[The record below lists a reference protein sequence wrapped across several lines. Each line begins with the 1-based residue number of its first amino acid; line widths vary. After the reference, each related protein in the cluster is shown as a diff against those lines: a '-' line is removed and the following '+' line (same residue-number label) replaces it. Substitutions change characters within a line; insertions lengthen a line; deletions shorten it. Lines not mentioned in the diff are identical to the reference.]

1 MKNSGF
7 KTVETNLDELDDKI
21 HEHRKKI
28 FKRVIRILAVI
39 AALIVLVVLWD
50 SLKSYDSFD
59 TKNSEERSDS
69 EAVKFIQYKGK
80 ILKYSNDGASY
91 MNSADEQIWNQSF
104 EMSSPVIDV
113 CEDYMAIY
121 DHGGTSIYIMTD
133 KGLKKE
139 IDTTMPIQVVNVASQ
154 GTVAVLMKEDK
165 VSYIKL
171 YDRTGKE
178 LASGEFYGEQ
188 GGFPIDIAL
197 SYDAQKMA
205 VDMVDV
211 NDGKIKST
219 ITFYNFGSVGQNEI
233 DNNVGTF
240 SYSDMLIPEIAYVS
254 EDKMYAFG
262 DSEIIIFKGS
272 QKPSVSKEVFLKQ
285 EMESVFY
292 NEKYIGVLTTNEGEE
307 VSHHITV
314 YDSKGKV
321 IMENDTS
328 MAYTRVEFLD
338 NNEICISNDYECE
351 LYTIHSIK
359 KFSYT
364 FDKKLFKIVSGFTS
378 RDYTFILDG
387 ETKEVRLK

>member
-69 EAVKFIQYKGK
+69 EAVKFMQYKGK

-171 YDRTGKE
+171 
-178 LASGEFYGEQ
+178 
-188 GGFPIDIAL
+188 
-197 SYDAQKMA
+197 
-205 VDMVDV
+205 
-211 NDGKIKST
+211 
-219 ITFYNFGSVGQNEI
+219 
-233 DNNVGTF
+233 
-240 SYSDMLIPEIAYVS
+240 
-254 EDKMYAFG
+254 
-262 DSEIIIFKGS
+262 
-272 QKPSVSKEVFLKQ
+272 
-285 EMESVFY
+285 
-292 NEKYIGVLTTNEGEE
+292 
-307 VSHHITV
+307 
-314 YDSKGKV
+314 
-321 IMENDTS
+321 
-328 MAYTRVEFLD
+328 
-338 NNEICISNDYECE
+338 
-351 LYTIHSIK
+351 
-359 KFSYT
+359 
-364 FDKKLFKIVSGFTS
+364 
-378 RDYTFILDG
+378 
-387 ETKEVRLK
+387 

>member
-1 MKNSGF
+1 MKKSGF
-7 KTVETNLDELDDKI
+7 KTVETDLDELDDEI
-21 HEHRKKI
+21 HEHRKVI
-28 FKRVIRILAVI
+28 FKRTIRILAVI
-39 AALIVLVVLWD
+39 AVLIVLAGLWN
-50 SLKSYDSFD
+50 SLKSYNSFD
-59 TKNSEERSDS
+59 TINSEERSDS
-69 EAVKFIQYKGK
+69 EAVRFMQYKGK

-91 MNSADEQIWNQSF
+91 MDSTDKMIWNQSF

-113 CEDYMAIY
+113 CDDYMAIY
-121 DHGGTSIYIMTD
+121 DQGGTSIYIMTD

-165 VSYIKL
+165 VSYVKL

-178 LASGEFYGEQ
+178 LASGEFHGDQ

-197 SYDAQKMA
+197 SNDAQKMA

-211 NDGKIKST
+211 NDGKIKSI

-254 EDKMYAFG
+254 DDKMYAFG
-262 DSEIIIFKGS
+262 DNEIIVFKGS
-272 QKPSVSKEVFLKQ
+272 QKPSVSKEIFLEH

-292 NEKYIGVLTTNEGEE
+292 NDKYIGVLTTNEGEE

-314 YDSKGKV
+314 YDSRGKTV
-321 IMENDTS
+321 MENDTS
-328 MAYTRVEFLD
+328 MAYTQVEFLD
-338 NNEICISNDYECE
+338 NNEICISNDFECE

-364 FDKKLFKIVSGFTS
+364 FDKKLFKIIPGITS
-378 RDYTFILDG
+378 RDYTLILDG